1 MLFGT
6 QAPKSQ
12 YFDSP
17 DIINDPKKQAIM
29 KILGFNPNGTQTGW
43 GKALGWIPGIG
54 IGANAIANNIAKN
67 EGASDTR
74 NNTGE
79 AMDNSISKLQTVAG
93 VGMGVA
99 GGLTGNPQLIGQGIG
114 QLTSGIGGLA
124 GDQNDY
130 KMGGGTYYQ

>member
-6 QAPKSQ
+6 QKPTSQ

-29 KILGFNPNGTQTGW
+29 KILGFNPNGEQSGW

-54 IGANAIANNIAKN
+54 TGANLLANNIAKKDGATDTLHNTN
-67 EGASDTR
+67 ESV
-74 NNTGE
+74 
-79 AMDNSISKLQTVAG
+79 DNSLSKLKTVAG
-93 VGMGVA
+93 VGLGIA
-99 GGLTGNPQLIGQGIG
+99 GGLTGNPMLLGQGIG

-124 GDQNDY
+124 GDSNNY
-130 KMGGGTYYQ
+130 KMGGSSLYQ